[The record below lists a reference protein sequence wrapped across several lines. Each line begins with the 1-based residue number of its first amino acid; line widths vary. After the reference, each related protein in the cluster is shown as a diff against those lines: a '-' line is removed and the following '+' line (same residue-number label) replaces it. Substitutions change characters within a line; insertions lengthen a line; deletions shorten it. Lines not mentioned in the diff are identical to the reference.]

1 MIISPIVYNEL
12 HKNDSLEDLIKERK
26 YLIKAIEEFEN
37 NKDDLMKDNIIK
49 PTPDMIYKMNL
60 EYLSHLCFLIELQ
73 Y

>member
-1 MIISPIVYNEL
+1 MMISPIVYNEL

-37 NKDDLMKDNIIK
+37 NKEELMKDNIFT
-49 PTPDMIYKMNL
+49 PTPDMIYKINL
-60 EYLSHLCFLIELQ
+60 EYLSHLCFLIEMQ